1 MHLAPPSPPCHST
14 PLWPQVVILEFL
26 DTFSS
31 SSRRWRHQ
39 FLLSVSLL
47 LPDFRRA
54 GCVAARTGVG
64 VTCPSAR
71 RALFCVDS
79 AVYLVKLLSR
89 QAHTGLIHTLGCRG
103 QATRPRQALYV
114 HTVERPAPLT
124 RRHTTLTPGSIADC
138 STRIFRQVQAPIR
151 QRDCSAH
158 PPRRPP
164 CTLLCARWTSECTKL
179 RRRGRDE
186 EHSGL
191 ARRDGSSAPCSGGA
205 RNLNAHRAGLAPSSP
220 GRHRKDDDFT
230 PTFGG
235 SAKHSER
242 PQPQRERARNATA
255 L

>member
-1 MHLAPPSPPCHST
+1 MT
-14 PLWPQVVILEFL
+14 PLWPQVVILDFF

-39 FLLSVSLL
+39 CMLSVSVL

-64 VTCPSAR
+64 VTCRGAR
-71 RALFCVDS
+71 RALFCVDGG
-79 AVYLVKLLSR
+79 VYLVKLLSY
-89 QAHTGLIHTLGCRG
+89 QAHTGRIHTLGCLG

-114 HTVERPAPLT
+114 HTVERHAPLT
-124 RRHTTLTPGSIADC
+124 RQHTTLTPGSLADY

-151 QRDCSAH
+151 QRDCCAH

-191 ARRDGSSAPCSGGA
+191 PRSA
-205 RNLNAHRAGLAPSSP
+205 
-220 GRHRKDDDFT
+220 
-230 PTFGG
+230 
-235 SAKHSER
+235 
-242 PQPQRERARNATA
+242 
-255 L
+255 